1 MGRSVVCGDGLVGA
15 LGADQSGIG
24 EWEMVLCLMGCW
36 RATAGVLSYTEDSG
50 TVESCYLL
58 VGVSRLA
65 GPHASETWTA
75 SGPVHCLRFLT
86 GCREGSSIA
95 G

>member
-1 MGRSVVCGDGLVGA
+1 MFDGLLKGK
-15 LGADQSGIG
+15 
-24 EWEMVLCLMGCW
+24 CW
-36 RATAGVLSYTEDSG
+36 VLSYTEDSG

-75 SGPVHCLRFLT
+75 SGPVQCLRFLT
-86 GCREGSSIA
+86 GCREGSSTA